1 LLALL
6 LLLRSSLGLQFIWF
20 NTDIYKDNAQPGL
33 QVGSGATC
41 AFIAIGLYFIVF
53 WIVWF
58 LPEAPEEEEGG
69 EKKKGK
75 KGKKDEEMEVG
86 EGDEEEG
93 QPQVTEPPTTQN
105 A

>member
-1 LLALL
+1 L
-6 LLLRSSLGLQFIWF
+6 SSSFLGLQFIWF

-41 AFIAIGLYFIVF
+41 AFIAIGFYFIVF

-58 LPEAPEEEEGG
+58 LPETPAEEEEGG
-69 EKKKGK
+69 EKKKKGK
-75 KGKKDEEMEVG
+75 KGKKDEEEEEV
-86 EGDEEEG
+86 GDEEEG